1 VFYCYRA
8 IEGFRQRNVVVSRF
22 FWAAGSFKTR
32 RSHPFPHPF
41 DKNVLKLGLHAN
53 KYEPNGF
60 SKRPKSGQIKKFAE
74 IIIANQLVTKARQKF
89 LMIFLAGMKAKSTFA
104 FLLKN

>member
-1 VFYCYRA
+1 
-8 IEGFRQRNVVVSRF
+8 
-22 FWAAGSFKTR
+22 
-32 RSHPFPHPF
+32 
-41 DKNVLKLGLHAN
+41 VLKLGLHAN

-74 IIIANQLVTKARQKF
+74 IIGTDNQWLTKARQKF